1 MRILLFSG
9 TTEGNKI
16 AEFLSAYPVKVYL
29 SVATEYGRACAA
41 EGENVEVISGRMTR
55 EEIEN
60 FIHEHD
66 IAMVIDAT
74 HPFARQVSVSAKEAA
89 ERCGAEYVR
98 CLREA
103 SVWDQRDGE
112 NVVSVESV
120 GEAAR
125 FLCRTEGRILIATG
139 SKELQEYTVIEDYE
153 KRCYVRVLA
162 TREAIDK
169 ATAMGIDGSH
179 IIAMQGPF
187 SQEMN
192 TATLRHV
199 KAEWFVTKESG
210 KSGGFEE
217 KLAAAR
223 EANVKLVV
231 VDRPQEEGISLQ
243 ELCQMIRKEWLVAR

>member
-74 HPFARQVSVSAKEAA
+74 HPFARQVSVAAKKAA

-112 NVVSVESV
+112 NVVIVESV

-169 ATAMGIDGSH
+169 AAAMGIDGSH

-231 VDRPQEEGISLQ
+231 VDRPQEEGISLREVCLRLQ
-243 ELCQMIRKEWLVAR
+243 ERYS

>member
-29 SVATEYGRACAA
+29 SVATEYGRICAA
-41 EGENVEVISGRMTR
+41 GGKNIEVVSGRMTR
-55 EEIEN
+55 EEIEH

-66 IAMVIDAT
+66 ISMVIDAT

-89 ERCGAEYVR
+89 WRCGAEYVR

-112 NVVSVESV
+112 NVVIVESV
-120 GEAAR
+120 GAAAR

-139 SKELQEYTVIEDYE
+139 SKELQEYTVIEDYA

-162 TREAIDK
+162 TRESIDK
-169 ATAMGIDGSH
+169 AAAMGIDGSH

-217 KLAAAR
+217 KLAAAQ
-223 EANVKLVV
+223 EARVKLVV

-243 ELCQMIRKEWLVAR
+243 KVCQRLQERYS

>member
-74 HPFARQVSVSAKEAA
+74 HPFARQVSVSAEEAA

-112 NVVSVESV
+112 NVVIVESV

-231 VDRPQEEGISLQ
+231 VDRPQEEGISLREVCLRLQ
-243 ELCQMIRKEWLVAR
+243 ERYS